1 MSGASGAEQ
10 RAPEQRAR
18 EFFDA
23 YGRGDF
29 DAVRGALDHDL
40 VSYVTNAE
48 GGADVVE
55 RPRRHTWSGC
65 PTCTPPAGASRS
77 RQVLG
82 VDDERV
88 LAMVEIRAERD
99 GRALHNHAG
108 FLLGFSDAGIRPS
121 GWSTRCPEYSAEFW
135 S

>member
-1 MSGASGAEQ
+1 VSV
-10 RAPEQRAR
+10 PERSAR

-29 DAVRGALDHDL
+29 DAVRGALDPEL

-48 GGADVVE
+48 GGADVV
-55 RPRRHTWSGC
+55 SGRDQYMARL
-65 PTCTPPAGASRS
+65 PDLSAAGGSIGIT
-77 RQVLG
+77 QVLA
-82 VDDERV
+82 VDDRWV

-108 FLLGFSDAGIRPS
+108 FLLELSDTGIARM
-121 GWSTRCPEYSAEFW
+121 WMVDALPEYSAEFW

>member
-1 MSGASGAEQ
+1 VSP
-10 RAPEQRAR
+10 PEQRAR

-29 DAVRGALDHDL
+29 DAVRAALDPDL

-48 GGADVVE
+48 GGADVV
-55 RPRRHTWSGC
+55 SGRDEYMARL
-65 PTCTPPAGASRS
+65 PDLHAAGGSIGVT
-77 RQVLG
+77 QVLA
-82 VDDERV
+82 VDDRWV

-99 GRALHNHAG
+99 GRELHNHAG
-108 FLLGFSDAGIRPS
+108 FLLELSNAGVARMWMVDAL
-121 GWSTRCPEYSAEFW
+121 PEYSAEFW